1 MERHD
6 RPRWAP
12 RVSHR
17 LIRELYEKNAA
28 GIYDEDLADEVGYAF
43 LARADSLV
51 QTNRAHYDHVVNCPV
66 CGAMASYVN
75 HILCCDCGW
84 SLSWR
89 EYHATYQKKQLIGE
103 NIPPLVEV
111 YIREFGAARDYH
123 AKMRAI
129 DNLLH
134 RFHWE
139 LQNAPTRPLAVNFI
153 DLRLWDVVRFLITLA
168 YPPDDPEARR
178 QYETWLANA
187 RKSGWYENE
196 LAEFENLPEAT
207 FESLPAEKD
216 NARS

>member
-1 MERHD
+1 M
-6 RPRWAP
+6 
-12 RVSHR
+12 
-17 LIRELYEKNAA
+17 
-28 GIYDEDLADEVGYAF
+28 
-43 LARADSLV
+43 
-51 QTNRAHYDHVVNCPV
+51 
-66 CGAMASYVN
+66 
-75 HILCCDCGW
+75 
-84 SLSWR
+84 
-89 EYHATYQKKQLIGE
+89 
-103 NIPPLVEV
+103 EV

-216 NARS
+216 NAGP

>member
-28 GIYDEDLADEVGYAF
+28 GIYDEDLVNEIGYAF

-51 QTNRAHYDHVVNCPV
+51 RTNRAHYDHVVYCPV
-66 CGAMASYVN
+66 CDALTRYVDHVLYCN
-75 HILCCDCGW
+75 CGW
-84 SLSWR
+84 SLPWR
-89 EYHATYQKKQLIGE
+89 DYHASYQKKQLIGG
-103 NIPPLVEV
+103 NIPPLVEPFQ
-111 YIREFGAARDYH
+111 REFTVARDYH

-139 LQNAPTRPLAVNFI
+139 FQNAPTRPLAVNFI
-153 DLRLWDVVRFLITLA
+153 DLRLWDVIRFLIALA
-168 YPPDDPEARR
+168 YPADDPEARR

-196 LAEFENLPEAT
+196 LAEWEEVGAID
-207 FESLPAEKD
+207 PA
-216 NARS
+216 R

>member
-28 GIYDEDLADEVGYAF
+28 GMYDEELVDEIGYAF

-51 QTNRAHYDHVVNCPV
+51 KTNRAHYDHIVYCPI
-66 CGAMASYVN
+66 CNALTHYED
-75 HILCCDCGW
+75 HILRCTCGW
-84 SLSWR
+84 SLPWR
-89 EYHATYQKKQLIGE
+89 DYHATYQKKQLIGE

-111 YIREFGAARDYH
+111 YVREFGAARDYH

-168 YPPDDPEARR
+168 YPAEDPEAQR
-178 QYETWLANA
+178 QYDVWLENA
-187 RKSGWYENE
+187 KKSGWYDYELKE
-196 LAEFENLPEAT
+196 FEGILAE
-207 FESLPAEKD
+207 
-216 NARS
+216 

>member
-12 RVSHR
+12 RVQAAM
-17 LIRELYEKNAA
+17 IRRLYEQNAA
-28 GIYDEDLADEVGYAF
+28 GIYDDQLVDEVGYAF
-43 LARADSLV
+43 LARADSLLK
-51 QTNRAHYDHVVNCPV
+51 TNRAHYDHVVTCPV
-66 CGAMASYVN
+66 CGAVARYEDRMLYCS
-75 HILCCDCGW
+75 CGW

-89 EYHATYQKKQLIGE
+89 EYHASYQKKQLIGE

-111 YIREFGAARDYH
+111 YIWEFSAAQDYH

-129 DNLLH
+129 DHLLH

-139 LQNAPTRPLAVNFI
+139 LKNTPTRPLAVNFI

-168 YPPDDPEARR
+168 YPEDDPEARR

-187 RKSGWYENE
+187 QKSGWYENE
-196 LAEFENLPEAT
+196 LAEFENA
-207 FESLPAEKD
+207 K
-216 NARS
+216 